1 MAITPT
7 KYVPVAGDVRL
18 ATFEQGSGKPIV
30 MINGLGA
37 SAHDWG
43 PTVERLAARARVI
56 TFDNRGTGQ
65 SAAPN
70 VPFTLDQLADDA
82 AAVFAAYGLE
92 SANLVGYSMGG
103 MIAQILAARRAKLVE
118 RLVLMA
124 THAGAQSAIPA
135 TATALAAFV
144 PDPALSREQFTRRNY
159 ALFVA
164 PQFLERHRDTFE
176 RMMTVRLANLISL
189 PAFQL
194 QLQAI
199 SQSERAAL
207 VRTIRVPTL
216 IVHGRLDPLVPFG
229 NGEMLRDMIA
239 GARFVAIEG
248 SGHMLNWEKP
258 EATVAAL
265 TEFFGV

>member
-7 KYVPVAGDVRL
+7 RYVPVAGNVKL
-18 ATFEQGSGKPIV
+18 ATFERGSGKPIV

-43 PTVERLAARARVI
+43 STAERLATRARVI
-56 TFDNRGTGQ
+56 IFDNRGAGQ

-70 VPFTLDQLADDA
+70 APFTLEQLADDT
-82 AAVFAAYGLE
+82 AAVLAAYGLE
-92 SANLVGYSMGG
+92 SVNLVGYSMGG
-103 MIAQILAARRAKLVE
+103 MIAQLLAARRPELIE

-124 THAGAQSAIPA
+124 THAGVRSAIPA
-135 TATALAAFV
+135 APSALAAFV
-144 PDPALSREQFTRRNY
+144 PDPSLSREQLTRRNY

-164 PQFLERHRDTFE
+164 PQFIEHHRDTFE
-176 RMMTVRLANLISL
+176 RMMTVRLANLIPL
-189 PAFQL
+189 HAYQL

-207 VRTIRVPTL
+207 VRTISAPTL
-216 IVHGRLDPLVPFG
+216 IVHGRFDPLVPFG
-229 NGEMLRDMIA
+229 NGEILRDLIP
-239 GARFVAIEG
+239 GARLVAIEG

-258 EATVAAL
+258 EATVAAIA
-265 TEFFGV
+265 EFFGV

>member
-7 KYVPVAGDVRL
+7 KYVPVSGGVQL
-18 ATFEQGSGKPIV
+18 ATFELGKGKPIV

-43 PTVERLAARARVI
+43 PTAERLATRARVI
-56 TFDNRGTGQ
+56 IFDNRGAGQ
-65 SAAPN
+65 STAPN
-70 VPFTLDQLADDA
+70 VPFTLEQLADDT
-82 AAVFAAYGLE
+82 AAVFAAYGFE

-103 MIAQILAARRAKLVE
+103 MVAQLLAARRPKLIE

-135 TATALAAFV
+135 APTALAAFV
-144 PDPALSREQFTRRNY
+144 PDPSLSREQLTRRNY

-164 PQFLERHRDTFE
+164 PQFLEHNRDMFE
-176 RMMTVRLANLISL
+176 RMMTVRLANLIPL
-189 PAFQL
+189 HAFQL
-194 QLQAI
+194 LAI

-207 VRTIRVPTL
+207 VRTICVPTL

-229 NGEMLRDMIA
+229 NGEILCDLIP
-239 GARFVAIEG
+239 GAHFVAIEG

-258 EATVAAL
+258 EATVAAIG
-265 TEFFGV
+265 EFFGV